1 MEEVVL
7 GVLEG
12 EEREKLE
19 MDERVSLALGAGR
32 WDEER
37 DGVQEG
43 LGKGQ
48 GSEAKDEWWSGQR

>member
-32 WDEER
+32 WDEE
-37 DGVQEG
+37 
-43 LGKGQ
+43 
-48 GSEAKDEWWSGQR
+48 

>member
-32 WDEER
+32 WDEEWC
-37 DGVQEG
+37 GSSCSPGSSETSEKG
-43 LGKGQ
+43 LR
-48 GSEAKDEWWSGQR
+48 GS